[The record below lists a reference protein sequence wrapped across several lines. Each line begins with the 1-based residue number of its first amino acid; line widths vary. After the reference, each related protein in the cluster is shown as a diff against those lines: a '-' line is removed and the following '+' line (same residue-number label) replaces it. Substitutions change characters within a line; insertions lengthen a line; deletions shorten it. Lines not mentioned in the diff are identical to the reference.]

1 MTGFDEYAA
10 LLRELS
16 TRQRGGERAVAAEA
30 ERRRALQSTVD
41 QLGRRLAAQGQR
53 LDQLGQAIN
62 LPMRS
67 VPAEAPSA
75 PAVPVGAPPAAG
87 STAPAPGSIAPAQG
101 STAPAP
107 GSVAPAQGS
116 TASAPGSVAPAT
128 GSIAPAPGSSAAA
141 GGTGAPVPAGAEA
154 PGTGGG
160 VTGGAAAAPG
170 RPGVGAYPEGT
181 VPGPRVGDPAA
192 ELAAA
197 GQLAD
202 EADRH
207 GQQAEALAQRP
218 VLLPTWS
225 APARAVAVYTAFA
238 LAGSLLMLVALIGSP
253 LPATGLDLVAAVSC
267 AGVPLLSFLAG
278 HLVLGRWGRPVIGGE
293 TPPGRYVPLGF
304 VICALVAPSLFCVY
318 LVLFRLLS

>member
-30 ERRRALQSTVD
+30 ERRRGLQSTVD

-67 VPAEAPSA
+67 VPAEAPNA
-75 PAVPVGAPPAAG
+75 PAVPVGATPASSAPAPGTTAPAGPFASAPGSSGPAGPVAPAPGTTGPAAG
-87 STAPAPGSIAPAQG
+87 STAP
-101 STAPAP
+101 
-107 GSVAPAQGS
+107 
-116 TASAPGSVAPAT
+116 
-128 GSIAPAPGSSAAA
+128 A
-141 GGTGAPVPAGAEA
+141 GGTGAPVPAGAQA

-225 APARAVAVYTAFA
+225 APARAVAVYTACA

-278 HLVLGRWGRPVIGGE
+278 QLVLARWGRPVIGGDI
-293 TPPGRYVPLGF
+293 PPGRYVPLGF

>member
-16 TRQRGGERAVAAEA
+16 TRQRGGERAIAAEA

-53 LDQLGQAIN
+53 LDQLGQAIG

-67 VPAEAPSA
+67 VPAEAPDASPV
-75 PAVPVGAPPAAG
+75 PAGAPPTAASAHLSATPAAG
-87 STAPAPGSIAPAQG
+87 AAGPVSPGSGPAG
-101 STAPAP
+101 P
-107 GSVAPAQGS
+107 
-116 TASAPGSVAPAT
+116 
-128 GSIAPAPGSSAAA
+128 AA
-141 GGTGAPVPAGAEA
+141 GPVVPAAGTAAPVPPGAEA

-181 VPGPRVGDPAA
+181 VPGPRPGDPAT

-197 GQLAD
+197 ARLAD

-207 GQQAEALAQRP
+207 GQQAEALARRP

-225 APARAVAVYTAFA
+225 APARAVAVYAACA

-278 HLVLGRWGRPVIGGE
+278 HLVLGRWGRPVLGGD

-304 VICALVAPSLFCVY
+304 VICALVAPSLFCLY
-318 LVLFRLLS
+318 LVVFRLLS

>member
-41 QLGRRLAAQGQR
+41 QLGRRLATQGQR

-67 VPAEAPSA
+67 VPAEAA
-75 PAVPVGAPPAAG
+75 NTPAVPVGAPPA
-87 STAPAPGSIAPAQG
+87 PGSIAPG
-101 STAPAP
+101 
-107 GSVAPAQGS
+107 
-116 TASAPGSVAPAT
+116 
-128 GSIAPAPGSSAAA
+128 
-141 GGTGAPVPAGAEA
+141 GGTGAPAGAEA

-225 APARAVAVYTAFA
+225 APARAVAVYTACA

-278 HLVLGRWGRPVIGGE
+278 QLVLGRWGRPVIGGD
-293 TPPGRYVPLGF
+293 TAPGRYVPLGF

-318 LVLFRLLS
+318 LVLFRLLG

>member
-1 MTGFDEYAA
+1 MSGFDEYAA

-87 STAPAPGSIAPAQG
+87 SAAPAPGSIAPAPG
-101 STAPAP
+101 STGP
-107 GSVAPAQGS
+107 S
-116 TASAPGSVAPAT
+116 
-128 GSIAPAPGSSAAA
+128 
-141 GGTGAPVPAGAEA
+141 GGTAAPVPAGAEA

-160 VTGGAAAAPG
+160 MTGGAAAAPG

-197 GQLAD
+197 AQLAD

-207 GQQAEALAQRP
+207 RQQAEALAQRP

-225 APARAVAVYTAFA
+225 APARAVAVYTACA

>member
-67 VPAEAPSA
+67 VPAEAPST
-75 PAVPVGAPPAAG
+75 PAVSVGAPP
-87 STAPAPGSIAPAQG
+87 
-101 STAPAP
+101 
-107 GSVAPAQGS
+107 VS
-116 TASAPGSVAPAT
+116 TASAPGPT
-128 GSIAPAPGSSAAA
+128 APAPAVPAQGATAPAVGSSAPA
-141 GGTGAPVPAGAEA
+141 GGTAVPVPAGAEA
-154 PGTGGG
+154 PGTGCG

-225 APARAVAVYTAFA
+225 APARAVAVYTACA

-278 HLVLGRWGRPVIGGE
+278 HLVLGRRGRPVIGGE

>member
-75 PAVPVGAPPAAG
+75 AAVPVGAPPA
-87 STAPAPGSIAPAQG
+87 SGSIAPAQG
-101 STAPAP
+101 SKGPAAGATAP
-107 GSVAPAQGS
+107 V
-116 TASAPGSVAPAT
+116 
-128 GSIAPAPGSSAAA
+128 
-141 GGTGAPVPAGAEA
+141 GGTAAPVPAGAEA

-160 VTGGAAAAPG
+160 ATGGAAAAPG
-170 RPGVGAYPEGT
+170 RPGVGAYPEGA

-207 GQQAEALAQRP
+207 GRQAEALAQRP

-225 APARAVAVYTAFA
+225 APARAVAVYTACA